1 MNAARSGPAVRLTEA
16 QKLDWLH
23 LIRCENIGPRT
34 FRPLLNR
41 YGGAGAALEALPA
54 LIAAG

>member
-1 MNAARSGPAVRLTEA
+1 MTQGAESPRLTEE

-34 FRPLLNR
+34 SP
-41 YGGAGAALEALPA
+41 P
-54 LIAAG
+54 